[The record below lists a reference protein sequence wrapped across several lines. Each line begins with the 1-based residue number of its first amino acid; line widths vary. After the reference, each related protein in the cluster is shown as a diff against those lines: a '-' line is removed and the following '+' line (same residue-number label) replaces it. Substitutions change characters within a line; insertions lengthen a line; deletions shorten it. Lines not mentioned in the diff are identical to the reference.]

1 MDFVCWE
8 FWFYRAGTKEGC
20 NLMNTSANKMSFIK
34 RNYSLLIGILLPVL
48 LVIVFWIAMII
59 PQMLVDPPHYDL
71 ILFSRFHPHGPVI
84 EGTVNFDVKNG
95 RLRATYRANLKRN
108 SYGGMPNLYY
118 FNVSTGSLRPISMNV
133 PDALEDGAVIPVP
146 ELEQYTLSSERL
158 SADGYRFDNT
168 YRGSRGFLFFYG
180 YRYYAKLE
188 KKGRILKIPGPE
200 NYNGNLEFLAWVQAG
215 DE

>member
-1 MDFVCWE
+1 
-8 FWFYRAGTKEGC
+8 
-20 NLMNTSANKMSFIK
+20 MNTSANKMSFIK
-34 RNYSLLIGILLPVL
+34 RNYSLLIGISLPVL

-59 PQMLVDPPHYDL
+59 PQMSVDPPHYDL
-71 ILFSRFHPHGPVI
+71 IVISRFHLHGPVFD
-84 EGTVNFDVKNG
+84 GTVNFAVKNG
-95 RLRATYRANLKRN
+95 RFSATYRANLKSN
-108 SYGGMPNLYY
+108 SYRGMPNLYY
-118 FNVSTGSLRPISMNV
+118 FNVSTGDLRPINIDV
-133 PDALEDGAVIPVP
+133 PDSLEDGAVIPVP

-180 YRYYAKLE
+180 YRYYAKLV
-188 KKGRILKIPGPE
+188 KKGRVLKIPGPE